1 MRACDGIIT
10 SYLVLRSSREVR
22 KGYQTLRGDISRPLA
37 FEAHDTKHISSA
49 YHYTLYSETNAKQSN
64 SIMIGAEASLTIF
77 AKHKYV
83 LAAGKSLPCL
93 LMCD

>member
-1 MRACDGIIT
+1 MALSHHILYCVAAGRYVKVIKTCG
-10 SYLVLRSSREVR
+10 
-22 KGYQTLRGDISRPLA
+22 GDISRPLA